1 MGIQV
6 ICELL
11 LGLVTDLAA
20 APSQLELVKTVL
32 AMVIELL

>member
-20 APSQLELVKTVL
+20 APQSVG
-32 AMVIELL
+32 AC